1 MNFRERVVSMNEI
14 DISTLWYQTNLD
26 IFLNRWFS
34 NYYDAKHAREAEGG
48 FLLPYKHHFFVCK
61 AEVIRA
67 LGLEPDDPDWE
78 KIEWDCARP
87 EDVEAYQRLRE
98 KRERIVAGQ

>member
-1 MNFRERVVSMNEI
+1 MNEI
-14 DISTLWYQTNLD
+14 DVNTLWYQTNLD
-26 IFLNRWFS
+26 QFLNRWFA
-34 NYYDAKHAREAEGG
+34 NYEEAKQARTNEGG

-61 AEVIRA
+61 PEVISA

-87 EDVEAYQRLRE
+87 RDIEAFQRLRE
-98 KRERIVAGQ
+98 KRERVLHSNSEPITK